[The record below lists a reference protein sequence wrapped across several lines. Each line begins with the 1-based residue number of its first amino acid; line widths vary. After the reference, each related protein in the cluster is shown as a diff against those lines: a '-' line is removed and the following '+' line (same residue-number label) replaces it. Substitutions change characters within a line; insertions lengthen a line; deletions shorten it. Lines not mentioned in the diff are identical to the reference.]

1 MTESAFII
9 GLEGSTQAFM
19 ALTTISSRGAS
30 QVRLTSHLSLLRLD
44 HSLKQVFVLP
54 GIVIAASIAGTNLN
68 ESFALRALLG
78 LMAVIAAASSNYVLN
93 EILDAPFDR
102 QHPIKRDRP
111 AATQSINIP
120 LAYAQWLLC
129 AAVGFALAAMVSKM
143 LLLCVVSLWVMG
155 CAYNVPP
162 VRAKDLPYMDVLS
175 ESINNP
181 IRFCVGWYIVTTT
194 VVPPLSMLLAYWMLG
209 AYFMALKRFSE
220 YREIGMETAA
230 LYRRS
235 FVYYSEQSLL
245 VSVLFYASTAMLFF
259 GAFIMRYRIEM
270 ILAFPF
276 IALLMAVYFH
286 LAFQRDSPVQHPEK
300 LYRER
305 GLMTLLIVCSAVFI
319 ITSFVHLP
327 WLVQMFPKSGL
338 R

>member
-1 MTESAFII
+1 
-9 GLEGSTQAFM
+9 M
-19 ALTTISSRGAS
+19 APTTITSSRGAS
-30 QVRLTSHLSLLRLD
+30 QVRLASHLSLLRLD

-54 GIVIAASIAGTNLN
+54 GIVIAASIAGARLD
-68 ESFALRALLG
+68 ESFALRASLG
-78 LMAVIAAASSNYVLN
+78 MLAVIAAASSNYVLN

-102 QHPIKRDRP
+102 QHPVKRARP
-111 AATQSINIP
+111 AAMRSVNIP

-129 AAVGFALAAMVSKM
+129 AAIGFFLAAMVSKM
-143 LLLCVVSLWVMG
+143 LLLCVASLWAMG

-162 VRAKDLPYMDVLS
+162 VRTKDLPYLDVLS

-181 IRFCVGWYIVTTT
+181 IRFCVGWYIVTAT
-194 VVPPLSMLLAYWMLG
+194 VIPPASMLLAYWMLG

-220 YREIGMETAA
+220 YRQIGVETAV

-235 FVYYSEQSLL
+235 FAYYTEQSLL
-245 VSVLFYASTAMLFF
+245 VSVLFYASSAMLFF

-276 IALLMAVYFH
+276 IALLMAVYFR
-286 LAFQRDSPVQHPEK
+286 LAFEDDSPVQHPEK

-305 GLMTLLIVCSAVFI
+305 GLMALLAVCSAVLVV
-319 ITSFVHLP
+319 TSFVRLS
-327 WLVQMFPKSGL
+327 WLAQMFPKSGL